1 MVILAT
7 VTLIALQKDVLYSQ
21 SMEQELAKAESYF
34 NYGRR
39 AESMPSVYGHW
50 LPKAYEDA
58 LAIYKK
64 YGVRSGEVIY
74 VCNYLGI
81 YYKRK
86 GDYGRAM
93 DYYKWGLPIA
103 KELNISLDHLL
114 VNMGNLYSLHFQFL
128 DAISYYKQALE
139 VVNKENDKKVD
150 DNLLIALGLSYLNLG
165 EYEKAQTYLERTLA
179 LSKAA
184 DDNRRIEI
192 AYGNLALLNLNQGNY
207 KKAQEFCN
215 AYTSI
220 SQRQS
225 ATLGE
230 IYLTKGEVNDAILI
244 FKNLEDSL
252 LLGKAY
258 LIKKDFSNSL
268 KCFQAALNNEEL
280 KWNDSNYLLATY
292 IGLGQTFEGMGNHN
306 NARIYYK
313 NATELISTPVNML
326 ETAQKER
333 FLNVERYGFK
343 RKDAF
348 IGLERV
354 SKGKQ

>member
-1 MVILAT
+1 
-7 VTLIALQKDVLYSQ
+7 
-21 SMEQELAKAESYF
+21 
-34 NYGRR
+34 
-39 AESMPSVYGHW
+39 MPSVYGHW

-86 GDYGRAM
+86 GDYGKAM
-93 DYYKWGLPIA
+93 DYYEWGLPIA
-103 KELNISLDHLL
+103 TEVNISLDHLL
-114 VNMGNLYSLHFQFL
+114 MNIGNLYSLRFQFL
-128 DAISYYKQALE
+128 DALSYYKQALE
-139 VVNKENDKKVD
+139 VVQKENDKISEC
-150 DNLLIALGLSYLNLG
+150 NLLNLFGLSHLNIG
-165 EYEKAQTYLERTLA
+165 EYEKAQSYLERALVASKVADYKRGIAYANGTLA
-179 LSKAA
+179 
-184 DDNRRIEI
+184 I
-192 AYGNLALLNLNQGNY
+192 LNFNQGNY
-207 KKAQEFCN
+207 QKAQEFCS
-215 AYTSI
+215 AYSSI

-230 IYLTKGEVNDAILI
+230 IYLNKGEVDDAILI

-258 LIKKDFSNSL
+258 LIKKDFSTSL

-292 IGLGQTFEGMGNHN
+292 IGLGQTFEGKGNQN

-348 IGLERV
+348 IGLERA
-354 SKGKQ
+354 SKVK